1 MRNKV
6 FNIIVMVISVT
17 IFVSF
22 FYFSNGYNL
31 LLKHFKTLN
40 TTWLIIAFLCMVIF
54 WLFETIIL
62 YLISKELYKI
72 PNLFFKSLKFS
83 MVGQFFGA
91 VTPFN
96 SGSQPSELYSMIENG
111 IPAGPS
117 GSILMIKFIIHEII
131 LTIYS
136 ILALI
141 LKFNY
146 FNSKIPH
153 FIYFCIFGFILNASI
168 IFITLFFLA
177 SKKLSSKFLMIILK
191 ILNKVHIVKDI
202 NSTYDKFEVELIS
215 FHDNAVLLSKHI
227 GMCIF
232 TSILT
237 FIQWTAYYSIP
248 YFIYRSFGFNEIDI
262 VTMISAHVFLTMF
275 MSCIPLPG
283 AEGGAEGGFY
293 LIFGLFFKSSTI
305 ISAIF
310 IWRII
315 IYYSCIGIG
324 SLFSIALPNSK
335 IKKHSLE

>member
-6 FNIIVMVISVT
+6 FNTIVMILSVS

-22 FYFSNGYNL
+22 FIFSNGYNL
-31 LLKHFKTLN
+31 LLKHFKTLDN
-40 TTWLIIAFLCMVIF
+40 RWLFIAFLCMVTF
-54 WLFETIIL
+54 WTLETLIL
-62 YLISKELYKI
+62 YLVSKTLYKI
-72 PNLFFKSLKFS
+72 PNLLVKSLKFS

-96 SGSQPSELYSMIENG
+96 SGSQPSELYSMVENG

-131 LTIYS
+131 LTLFS
-136 ILALI
+136 VLALVF
-141 LKFNY
+141 KFNY

-153 FIYFCIFGFILNASI
+153 FIYFCIFGFVLNASI
-168 IFITLFFLA
+168 IFFALFFLA
-177 SKKLSSKFLMIILK
+177 SKNLSKKFLLVILK

-202 NSTYDKFEVELIS
+202 NSTYGKFEIELIS
-215 FHDNAVLLSKHI
+215 FHENSILLSKNI
-227 GMCIF
+227 GMCILA
-232 TSILT
+232 SVLT
-237 FIQWTAYYSIP
+237 FMQWTAYYSIP

-262 VTMISAHVFLTMF
+262 ITMIFAHVFLTMF

-315 IYYSCIGIG
+315 IYYSTIGIG
-324 SLFSIALPNSK
+324 SLFSIALPNNK
-335 IKKHSLE
+335 RK